1 MTLGAVKGFGHQQ
14 GLTEIYR
21 GAEYAVDFLRKIK
34 LKLLSQMSGLNVLS
48 KYVEIRWQ
56 PLKWATAKSI
66 SCRSK
71 KRFGCGQVRPIETPL
86 AIAQLMSRKEYE

>member
-34 LKLLSQMSGLNVLS
+34 LKLLSQMSDLNVLS
-48 KYVEIRWQ
+48 K
-56 PLKWATAKSI
+56 
-66 SCRSK
+66 
-71 KRFGCGQVRPIETPL
+71 
-86 AIAQLMSRKEYE
+86 